1 MASLRLNGYQE
12 TEAICSPEGE
22 EVAIPPVKFRSQVAE
37 SARAHSYYSISTGM
51 QTGDP
56 RLYHF

>member
-1 MASLRLNGYQE
+1 MRLNGYQE